1 MSLAAPETE
10 RRIAALDA
18 CFASWRRPDS
28 PWLRG
33 LADALELYS
42 PEVLRYGVGHG
53 LEAWDAECMRGLL
66 EREAPGAWR
75 GPALTAVWLAGSI
88 PTATFAALAL
98 PLLVSSAVVAKP
110 SRHDPVSPALFQR
123 SLCEADP
130 VVGAALEITMDAEP
144 PPEADAVVV
153 YGSDETVRQVQGSLR
168 PGTRFVGYG
177 HKLSA
182 AAIGPDVDL
191 EQAAGAVAID
201 LCLYDGRGCLSPA
214 HIFVDAG
221 HRDRPS
227 AFAQAL
233 GSALSR
239 LAGEQPLGRLDPAE
253 YALVREM
260 RAVAAATDRPLIASS
275 PGLDWAVWQ
284 NGVGELGR
292 AGLLR
297 HVGITPT
304 ESLAGLSELCSLLHP
319 HLSSLAVSGWKDDP
333 AELVALVQ
341 SAGGS
346 RICAPGRLQLPRLDW
361 RHDGMGA
368 VEPLL
373 RSVEFE

>member
-1 MSLAAPETE
+1 MSLGAPETE
-10 RRIAALDA
+10 RRIAALGA
-18 CFASWRRPDS
+18 CFASWRQPDS
-28 PWLRG
+28 RWLRE
-33 LADALELYS
+33 LADTLELYS
-42 PEVLRYGVGHG
+42 PEVLRYGVSHG
-53 LEAWDAECMRGLL
+53 LETWNTECMHGLL
-66 EREAPGAWR
+66 EREATGAWR
-75 GPALTAVWLAGSI
+75 GPELSAVWLAGSI

-123 SLCEADP
+123 SLSEADP
-130 VVGAALEITMDAEP
+130 AVAAALEIAMDAEL
-144 PPEADAVVV
+144 PPEADAAVV
-153 YGSDETVRQVQGSLR
+153 YGSDETVSRIQGSLR
-168 PGTRFVGYG
+168 AGTRFVGYG

-182 AAIGPDVDL
+182 VAIGPDVDL

-221 HRDRPS
+221 RRDRPT

-233 GSALSR
+233 ASALSR
-239 LAGEQPLGRLDPAE
+239 LAVELPRGQLDTAE
-253 YALVREM
+253 HALLREM

-284 NGVGELGR
+284 NEAGELGR
-292 AGLLR
+292 AGQLR

-304 ESLAGLSELCSLLHP
+304 ASLAGLSEQCSLLHP

-341 SAGGS
+341 SGGGS